1 MDKIK
6 KWYRSIPIWLAL
18 FLFII
23 AALLIASFLSN
34 KITSTVFDL
43 SMGITAKYITVN
55 YDVMPD
61 GDDVIY
67 NTGGTAEIVEYSF
80 NYDQYTDED
89 WRLHEIYSF
98 IQRFTPPFLFSV
110 FILAAVLLF
119 YFTKLK
125 TPLKVLTNAS
135 DRIAENE
142 LNFTLDYPG
151 YDEMAKLCAAF
162 EKMRTALEENN
173 QRMLHMIDERKQL
186 NDAYTHD
193 LRTPIAVLK
202 GHTEMLAKYLPA
214 GKLSEKEVLE
224 TVEIMSSHVSRLE
237 QFVESMNT
245 VQKLEDLSIEKE
257 PVNIDEFVGH
267 LRESAS
273 ILCQTSGLAC
283 AFDAPITSNTLCMD
297 AGAVIQV
304 YENLMSNAIRFART
318 KVTIRCE
325 YKANLFSITVFDDG
339 KGFSDKDL
347 LKADRPYY
355 SGEAQKQEYHFGLG
369 LHICRILCEKHG
381 GTLQL
386 QNTPESG
393 AAVTAYFAI
402 GK

>member
-43 SMGITAKYITVN
+43 SVGITAKYITVN

-89 WRLHEIYSF
+89 WRLHEICSF

-142 LNFTLDYPG
+142 LDFTLDYSG
-151 YDEMAKLCAAF
+151 YDEMAKLCAAY
-162 EKMRTALEENN
+162 EKMRSALDDNN
-173 QRMLHMIDERKQL
+173 RRMLHMIDERKQL

-224 TVEIMSSHVSRLE
+224 TVGIMSSHVSRLE